1 MKTNRFFLLI
11 LLFGALFVGCSQRT
25 TAEDQ
30 PSDQPAEKKPDLPK
44 SSPTPITPL
53 FDAVDSVDQE
63 ERIPADFEG
72 NYVWAA
78 TMNLAWRELIDSIL
92 HGPVMLNV
100 KSGAGK
106 EMLRKFN
113 SSEFSKKDLDSKSYY
128 VKSGYGPETVER
140 INLEVQSKFPKGKIP
155 ALQVQLE
162 KTHFINYAVY
172 RKDMKYWQHFSAMDV
187 KFNGKKVKGFG
198 GDKEAIAET
207 IRILLYESD
216 EKFILQLNVND
227 FDDRIYLAKGFSMK
241 SPAQVLSAIPRKD
254 PANMGR
260 TTFEDSF
267 EAPIIRF
274 KLERS
279 YDALEHVRY
288 QNPGFEQYEI
298 VAMQEAIDF
307 QMDQYGARVT
317 SVAVQASA
325 DSAGTA
331 PPVPKKLLLNKPY
344 WVIMKRKDSPRPYF
358 ILGVRNT
365 AMMKTAD

>member
-1 MKTNRFFLLI
+1 MTKFKLASLLGWI
-11 LLFGALFVGCSQRT
+11 CLLTVGCSENQPQQPPT
-25 TAEDQ
+25 VEAE
-30 PSDQPAEKKPDLPK
+30 PKRSEPKTPAPIAKPV
-44 SSPTPITPL
+44 
-53 FDAVDSVDQE
+53 FD
-63 ERIPADFEG
+63 PADTVDHEDRISGDFKG
-72 NYVWAA
+72 NYVWSAA
-78 TMNLAWRELIDSIL
+78 MNLAWNEMMEKIL
-92 HGPVMLNV
+92 HGPAKLDVQ
-100 KSGAGK
+100 SAEGK

-113 SSEFSKKDLDSKSYY
+113 ASKFSGKDLDSKSYY
-128 VKSGYGPETVER
+128 VKSGFGQETVAV
-140 INLEVQSKFPKGKIP
+140 INQEVLEKFPKGKIP
-155 ALQVQLE
+155 ALQVQLG

-198 GDKEAIAET
+198 GDKEAMSET

-254 PANMGR
+254 PSNMGR
-260 TTFEDSF
+260 TTFEDQF
-267 EAPIIRF
+267 EAPILRF
-274 KLERS
+274 KFERR
-279 YDALEHVRY
+279 YNALEHASY
-288 QNPGFEQYEI
+288 QNSGFEQHEI

-317 SVAVQASA
+317 SVAMEIGA
-325 DSAGTA
+325 DSAGMP
-331 PPVPKKLLLNKPY
+331 PPVPKNLLLNKPY

-365 AMMKTAD
+365 AMMKSAD